1 MKTPWL
7 SRPGSIRT
15 LWRVFVAVLA
25 LTVAAQLVVH
35 VHGYFRVDGW
45 FAFSAIYGFLACV
58 AMVLFAK
65 LLGLVLK
72 RRDSYYE
79 EPDDDHV

>member
-1 MKTPWL
+1 MKPPWL

-25 LTVAAQLVVH
+25 LTVAAQLLVH
-35 VHGYFRVDGW
+35 VHGNFHVDGW

-58 AMVLFAK
+58 VMVLFAK
-65 LLGLVLK
+65 LLGLVLN
-72 RRDSYYE
+72 RRDTYYQE
-79 EPDDDHV
+79 QDDDHV